1 MSETNA
7 VRLYT
12 LALIAVLIYGAT
24 AAFTKV
30 ATGSADGVSVGAM
43 RAVVAAPLAAL
54 VILVGR
60 HRIPLNARACFLVFV
75 SGTGG
80 LVLFPVLFSWGVQHT
95 TAGHAAAGTAFG
107 AVMAGILAAIIDRR
121 MPGWRWW
128 VGIVT
133 GTAGALL
140 LIWEAIGIEVAGVS
154 WQGDVLVFI
163 GMFMGVVGYI
173 AGARLTKEIGSTTV
187 TMWSV
192 VVAAALLI
200 PLVAV
205 HSGMETLRGIDTRG
219 WMAILALGWGSTILA
234 YLLWN
239 RALADG
245 GVAKIGALQLLQ
257 PVIGIGLAP
266 LLLGEPLTPLLVV
279 ATGVIL
285 SGVVLVQRERN

>member
-30 ATGSADGVSVGAM
+30 ATGSADGVTVGAM

-54 VILVGR
+54 VILIGR
-60 HRIPLNARACFLVFV
+60 HRIPVNARRCFLIFV

-107 AVMAGILAAIIDRR
+107 AVMAGVLAAIIDRR
-121 MPGWRWW
+121 IPGWRWW

-245 GVAKIGALQLLQ
+245 GIAKIGALQLLQ
-257 PVIGIGLAP
+257 PVIGIGLAL
-266 LLLGEPLTPLLVV
+266 LLLGEPLTPPLVV

>member
-1 MSETNA
+1 
-7 VRLYT
+7 
-12 LALIAVLIYGAT
+12 
-24 AAFTKV
+24 
-30 ATGSADGVSVGAM
+30 M

-54 VILVGR
+54 VILIGR
-60 HRIPLNARACFLVFV
+60 HRIPVNARGCFLIFV

-107 AVMAGILAAIIDRR
+107 AVIAGVLAAIIDRR
-121 MPGWRWW
+121 IPGWRWW

>member
-30 ATGSADGVSVGAM
+30 ATGSADGVTVGAM

-54 VILVGR
+54 VILIGR
-60 HRIPLNARACFLVFV
+60 HRIPVNARRCFLIFV

-107 AVMAGILAAIIDRR
+107 AVIAGVLAAIIDRR
-121 MPGWRWW
+121 IPGWRWW